1 MDPLE
6 QVVGRMSDLDNKLT
20 DTVVPGFAV
29 LAVDSLAPD
38 NKVFGNNS
46 ASDFVVDA
54 ADIDVVAFV
63 DDHFQRPDCR
73 NWAFVLLQRMD

>member
-6 QVVGRMSDLDNKLT
+6 QVVGRMADLDNKLT

-38 NKVFGNNS
+38 NKVFGDNS

-54 ADIDVVAFV
+54 ADVVVAFV
-63 DDHFQRPDCR
+63 DGHLQKPDCR
-73 NWAFVLLQRMD
+73 KRAFVLLKRMD